1 MRSHSRA
8 STPVAL
14 GVAASL
20 LLVACASSEPVA
32 TPVPTPTFSSTFEPP
47 PATALAPLTGE
58 VVAVDTLD
66 HPSIAAKVDNHP
78 EARPQVGLQATDI
91 VFEELVEGGLTRY
104 VAIWHS
110 TIPSALGPV
119 RSIRPMDPDIV
130 SPFKGIIAYS
140 GGQPRFVSLM
150 KSTPVYNA
158 IHGQPDTRDTFYRAD
173 DRPGPHDV
181 LVRAKTVVAQHSK
194 LPAPGQQFAYSLD
207 VPSATATKEGKAT
220 SRISLVFGSS
230 SAPSWKWSEKSGVWL
245 RAQSGVVD
253 KDSKGKQLSAVNVV
267 VLRVPVSTGLGV
279 PKTELVGSGVAW
291 VSTGGATIKA
301 RWSKGSRSSRISLV
315 DSNGVVVRLAP
326 GNTWIELVPT
336 SGSASFK

>member
-1 MRSHSRA
+1 VRSRSRA
-8 STPVAL
+8 SVPVAG
-14 GVAASL
+14 GVALSL
-20 LLVACASSEPVA
+20 LLVACATSEPVA
-32 TPVPTPTFSSTFEPP
+32 TPVPTPTFSSTFEPA

-58 VVAVDTLD
+58 IVELDSLD
-66 HPSIAAKVDNHP
+66 HPSIAAKIDNHP
-78 EARPQVGLQATDI
+78 QARPQLGLQSTDI

-130 SPFKGIIAYS
+130 SPFRGIIAYS
-140 GGQPRFVSLM
+140 GGQPRFVFLM
-150 KSTPVYNA
+150 KSSPVYNA

-181 LVRAKTVVAQHSK
+181 LVRAKTVVGQHSQ

-207 VPSATATKEGKAT
+207 VPTASKEGKAT
-220 SRISLVFGSS
+220 SRISLRFGSS
-230 SAPSWKWSEKSGVWL
+230 SAPSWKWSEKSGLWL
-245 RAQSGVVD
+245 RSQSGVTD

-267 VLRVPVSTGLGV
+267 VVRVPVSTGLGV
-279 PKTELVGSGVAW
+279 PKTELVGSGTAW

-301 RWSKGSRSSRISLV
+301 RWSKGSPSSRISLV